1 MLLLQNL
8 QEERSDF
15 AYSALYSRSSA
26 ILSWDLMRKETG
38 LEPHL
43 AFDWLKLRAK
53 FFEWQMQR
61 TWFGTQNL
69 VKNWVRPLV
78 MSTFT
83 LTVLLSLSSGYILT
97 ENAYRVFFPF
107 SWEKGFKKPL
117 ERGSKFKWGVGWVKS
132 AGDHEIFMY
141 CFKDSGWIIFLQF
154 FFNLETITLRHRI
167 KHQKV
172 LVYH

>member
-1 MLLLQNL
+1 MRLDA
-8 QEERSDF
+8 ERDWIGTSF
-15 AYSALYSRSSA
+15 GFWLVEITRQ
-26 ILSWDLMRKETG
+26 ILWVTNAAHVVWNTKHG
-38 LEPHL
+38 CV
-43 AFDWLKLRAK
+43 K
-53 FFEWQMQR
+53 
-61 TWFGTQNL
+61 L
-69 VKNWVRPLV
+69 VKNWVRPLI

-117 ERGSKFKWGVGWVKS
+117 ERGSKLKWGVGWVKS

-154 FFNLETITLRHRI
+154 FFNLETIILRHRI